1 MTSSPSPF
9 ISANL
14 LTAARLPLAP
24 LAVILLLTH
33 TTWGTIGA
41 AALALVLE
49 ITDLLDG
56 RIARSYGQVTSFG
69 KLFDPF
75 SDAFSRF
82 TLFLGLY
89 AIGVA
94 DLWMIVVIFYRDSS
108 ISFFRSVAAIRN
120 VVLAARASG
129 KFKAIVQGVGTQV
142 VFVALVVFDLA
153 PSVPIPR
160 SLPWWT
166 MVVITAVTFASFVD
180 YFVANLPILRAAWSD
195 EPMSPPRES
204 R

>member
-1 MTSSPSPF
+1 MTPTPP

-24 LAVILLLTH
+24 LAVVLLLTH
-33 TTWGTIGA
+33 TTWGTIAA

-49 ITDLLDG
+49 LTDLLDG
-56 RIARSYGQVTSFG
+56 RIARQYGQVTNFG

-89 AIGVA
+89 HIGVA
-94 DLWMIVVIFYRDSS
+94 DLWMIIVIFYRDSS

-120 VVLAARASG
+120 VVLAARPSG

-142 VFVALVVFDLA
+142 VFIALVVFDLA
-153 PSVPIPR
+153 PDVPIPK

-166 MVVITAVTFASFVD
+166 MLAMTVVTFASFVD
-180 YFVANLPILRAAWSD
+180 YFVGNLPILRAAWAD
-195 EPMSPPRES
+195 DPMVR
-204 R
+204 